1 MSLRETGK
9 PLLAQRS
16 LVCHLTYRTRPEY
29 SVNIPSLWSTGAGGG
44 CERLGSLVYIR
55 DCKMPDLKSDLKILF
70 IFISLLICVFVFL
83 RQILTV

>member
-16 LVCHLTYRTRPEY
+16 IVCHLTYRTRPEY

-44 CERLGSLVYIR
+44 CERLSSLFYI
-55 DCKMPDLKSDLKILF
+55 DYIMPDLKSDLKILF
-70 IFISLLICVFVFL
+70 MFISLLICVFFFF
-83 RQILTV
+83 